1 MTKAFLKN
9 EVSKLFK
16 SVNKR
21 IREEKNVHL
30 NYSIRKIRQF
40 VKFVVSLSVGSHE
53 FYELTNFTNLRVD
66 LNFNFKKYFC
76 MNTNKYRFLYICLD

>member
-40 VKFVVSLSVGSHE
+40 VVSLSVGSHE

-66 LNFNFKKYFC
+66 LNFNFKKYFYR
-76 MNTNKYRFLYICLD
+76 NTNKYRFLYICLD